1 LKIIFLDIDGVL
13 NSAKYYKTVDRTK
26 KDWNRFNPLAV
37 EMIRRLV
44 KEYDASIVTSSTWRY
59 GLVKEL
65 KNELIKSGLI
75 KYLHKDWKTPEIYP
89 SHRGEEI
96 NLWLGNHPEAIN
108 YVIIDDDE
116 DILEEQKNRF
126 IRTNIKEGMTEEH
139 YYKVRQILATE

>member
-13 NSAKYYKTVDRTK
+13 NSENYYKKVDRTK
-26 KDWNRFNPLAV
+26 KDWNKFNPLAV
-37 EMIRRLV
+37 EMIRRLI
-44 KEYDASIVTSSTWRY
+44 EEFDASIVISSTWRY

-65 KNELIKSGLI
+65 KNELIKSGLV

-96 NLWLGNHPEAIN
+96 NLWLDNHSEAID

-116 DILEEQKNRF
+116 NILEEQKNWF
-126 IRTNIKEGMTEEH
+126 IRTDINEGMTEEH
-139 YYKVRQILATE
+139 YYKVRQIFATE

>member
-13 NSAKYYKTVDRTK
+13 NSAKYYKMVDRTK

-37 EMIRRLV
+37 EMIRRLLEEF
-44 KEYDASIVTSSTWRY
+44 KASIVISSTWRY

-65 KNELIKSGLI
+65 KKELNKSGLI
-75 KYLHKDWKTPEIYP
+75 KYLHKDWKTPQTYP

-96 NLWLGNHPEAIN
+96 CLWLDNHPEATD

-116 DILEEQKNRF
+116 NILEEQKNLF
-126 IRTNIKEGMTEEH
+126 IRTDIKEGMTEEH
-139 YYKVRQILATE
+139 YYKVRQIFQPD

>member
-13 NSAKYYKTVDRTK
+13 NSKSYYKTVERTK

-37 EMIRRLV
+37 EMIRRLI
-44 KEYDASIVTSSTWRY
+44 EEFDASIVISSTWRY

-65 KNELIKSGLI
+65 KNELIKSGLV
-75 KYLHKDWKTPEIYP
+75 KYLHKDWKTPQTYP

-96 NLWLGNHPEAIN
+96 NLWLDNHPEVID

-116 DILEEQKNRF
+116 NILEEQKNWF

-139 YYKVRQILATE
+139 YYKVRQIFATE